1 MLRSMILRVILIYYS
16 QDFFLRS
23 MPPTPAIPLHLLPF
37 KRWGRIVD
45 LATPA
50 SDHPSCKKDH
60 SDASQGLLEQLVS
73 IGFAPGEQVCILAAG
88 KPGNEPLV
96 VRIGTST
103 FALRRS
109 EASCVLVTPLSTTT
123 QHETPDA

>member
-103 FALRRS
+103 SRWP
-109 EASCVLVTPLSTTT
+109 LVVRLLTMPAFSMSSTNR
-123 QHETPDA
+123 AARL

>member
-1 MLRSMILRVILIYYS
+1 MLRVILIYYS

-37 KRWGRIVD
+37 KRWGRVVD

-123 QHETPDA
+123 QQETPDA